1 MFICLVGNGDEA
13 IPMLGLKNHL
23 LQMGG
28 GTCPPPPPTPTV
40 GSPTSSLSNTYV
52 LDPTSRSNTYSHNTL
67 SVPTNTLP
75 NNYSWNVTPKGS
87 QQASSQGVSRRESR
101 KESRRESRKESQS
114 SPLRGSQQASARASQ
129 SSHGLSSA
137 GESYPAGRG
146 YALAEDVLA
155 NAKAQD
161 YSGSQSQFSE
171 VLSPS
176 KGSRSLQLVVA
187 SCGIDQSQN
196 NPLLSLSMV
205 PR

>member
-1 MFICLVGNGDEA
+1 
-13 IPMLGLKNHL
+13 MLGLKNHL

-28 GTCPPPPPTPTV
+28 GNCPPPPPTPTV

-67 SVPTNTLP
+67 TVPTNTLP
-75 NNYSWNVTPKGS
+75 NNYSWNITPKSS
-87 QQASSQGVSRRESR
+87 QQSSSQGVSRRESR
-101 KESRRESRKESQS
+101 KESRKESQS

-137 GESYPAGRG
+137 GESYPSGRS
-146 YALAEDVLA
+146 YAHSEDVLA

-176 KGSRSLQLVVA
+176 KTSRSLQLVVA
-187 SCGIDQSQN
+187 SCGIDQSQS

>member
-28 GTCPPPPPTPTV
+28 GNCPPPPPTPTV
-40 GSPTSSLSNTYV
+40 GSPTNSLSNTYV
-52 LDPTSRSNTYSHNTL
+52 LDPTSRANTYSHNTL
-67 SVPTNTLP
+67 SVPVNTLP
-75 NNYSWNVTPKGS
+75 NNYSWNINPKGS
-87 QQASSQGVSRRESR
+87 QQASSQGASRRESR
-101 KESRRESRKESQS
+101 KESRRESRKESHS
-114 SPLRGSQQASARASQ
+114 SPLRGGQQASARAAQ
-129 SSHGLSSA
+129 SSSA
-137 GESYPAGRG
+137 GESYSSGRS
-146 YALAEDVLA
+146 YAHAEELQA

-176 KGSRSLQLVVA
+176 KNSRSLQLVVA
-187 SCGIDQSQN
+187 SCGIDQSQS
-196 NPLLSLSMV
+196 NPLLSLSLV